1 MCSVTIFILS
11 VPDNASGFVA
21 AFTCKRAVLVKHR
34 ISVSYEDLLL
44 SGLNVTSYKRP
55 SVCPGVV
62 KTLA

>member
-1 MCSVTIFILS
+1 VCFITIFTLS
-11 VPDNASGFVA
+11 FPDNASGFVV
-21 AFTCKRAVLVKHR
+21 AFTCKRVVRVKHR
-34 ISVSYEDLLL
+34 VSVSYEGLLL